1 MTCHNPRFARGWMT
15 DEACTMAEL
24 PESLSVFDSESDAED
39 SEEESQSECFVE
51 LNTFD
56 PSQATLI
63 QVITDCKEEA
73 IVKTSSRGP
82 AVLELLESLQSYIER
97 RECKELSDKL
107 SKSMLECVSGPC
119 GKKKIALSQCGEI
132 FMSTDCHRPSD
143 LDGSLV

>member
-1 MTCHNPRFARGWMT
+1 MD
-15 DEACTMAEL
+15 DEARTMAEL
-24 PESLSVFDSESDAED
+24 PESLSVFDSESDAEG

-82 AVLELLESLQSYIER
+82 AVLELLESLQNNIER

-107 SKSMLECVSGPC
+107 SKSMLECVSG
-119 GKKKIALSQCGEI
+119 LVSQARPLPPAAFSSFRINTRREGLG
-132 FMSTDCHRPSD
+132 DCLCQS
-143 LDGSLV
+143 GSG